1 MPNSTNSPLCK
12 EIQVSLDFGDDLKE
26 VGAGGG
32 GGGTALRK
40 QKKKKKKKIKIIENI
55 DIYH

>member
-32 GGGTALRK
+32 GTALRK